1 MEWKIDYIILKN
13 FKFFKD
19 KFTLDLQR
27 NNLLV
32 YGENGS
38 GKSSIHWGFHT
49 MLQSCLKTKD
59 ETDKYFD
66 PSNEENLINC
76 FAAQNEDSYIKLSF
90 SDGQGETKEFVL
102 SKDRNM
108 ETNNPFLIATVTA
121 SDFLN
126 YRYLSSLFDF
136 RNSMDNDIFTSLEKE
151 VLPYLY
157 FKTNKKLVYPNKP
170 NKNALK
176 LSECWECIKEWQNY
190 LKCNQISTDEEQT
203 YKGICTIFDTELN
216 EKFDK
221 IQIGANEK
229 LSDVFNIPVSLSFK
243 YEGISNH
250 LENYDYCPKL
260 IIKAQLEYETIHP
273 ATQEIC
279 HLRTFFNE
287 AKLCCIAL
295 AIRLTIVDMRL
306 SFPNHILD
314 YSKLLFID
322 DLLLSLDMSNRRLVI
337 RILLDYSSQYQ
348 MILFTHD
355 RAFYYLIQDEILLR
369 DEQNKWKYYE
379 FYQPDDDKDIDEMP
393 KPCMKEN
400 SLSYIRALKL
410 FEIHQYPAAALE
422 IRKGFEKLFC
432 NLYPKNWTKSIN
444 FQENNIQNLPFAQ
457 LIKKWKD
464 FCGRFDCPENIL
476 DVVTIDRYRDT
487 LLNPLAHNN
496 IMCPIYR
503 QEIKDC
509 IKILKSSEEKI
520 KLKTIAGNNDI
531 LREQFTITLYSSRY
545 HHISV
550 DFYFKEVFRR
560 LEFDR
565 QRYYE
570 NAKVKVIRCD
580 TMHVVNS
587 EHSCLLKTLLER
599 INKKLD
605 TVETFSFSKIG
616 EYVTNSSHVKL
627 DNI

>member
-1 MEWKIDYIILKN
+1 MDWKIDYIILKN

-38 GKSSIHWGFHT
+38 GKSSVHWGFYT

-66 PSNEENLINC
+66 TSNEENLINC
-76 FAAQNEDSYIKLSF
+76 FAEQNEESYITLRF
-90 SDGQGETKEFVL
+90 SNDDGRVKDFTL
-102 SKDRNM
+102 SKNKNE
-108 ETNNPFLIATVTA
+108 ETDDPFLLMTVTA

-136 RNSMDNDIFTSLEKE
+136 RNSMDNDIFASFERE

-157 FKTNKKLVYPNKP
+157 FKAKIKLVYPNKP

-190 LKCNQISTDEEQT
+190 LICNQISTDEEQT
-203 YKGICTIFDTELN
+203 YKEICTIFDTELN
-216 EKFDK
+216 EKFDQ

-229 LSDVFNIPVSLSFK
+229 LSVVFNIPVSLSFQ

-273 ATQEIC
+273 VTQEIC

-295 AIRLTIVDMRL
+295 AIRLTIVDMRF
-306 SFPNHILD
+306 SFTNHILD

-322 DLLLSLDMSNRRLVI
+322 DLLLSLDMTNRRLVI

-369 DEQNKWKYYE
+369 DERNKWKYYE
-379 FYQPDDDKDIDEMP
+379 FYQPEDGRKIDEVP
-393 KPCMKEN
+393 KPFLMEK
-400 SLSYIRALKL
+400 SYAYIRALEL
-410 FEIHQYPAAALE
+410 YNMHQYPAAALE

-432 NLYPKNWTKSIN
+432 ELYPKNWLKIIDD
-444 FQENNIQNLPFAQ
+444 QKNNIQNLTIAQ
-457 LIKKWKD
+457 LIRRWKD
-464 FCGRFDCPENIL
+464 FCNRFDCPQNIL
-476 DVVTIDRYRDT
+476 DIVVIDRYRDT

-496 IMCPIYR
+496 IMSPIYR
-503 QEIKDC
+503 HEIKDC
-509 IKILKSSEEKI
+509 IKVLKKSEEQIKI
-520 KLKTIAGNNDI
+520 KTIVRNDDI
-531 LREQFTITLYSSRY
+531 MREKFTITLYSSRY
-545 HHISV
+545 YHISV

-570 NAKVKVIRCD
+570 NAKVKVIRCH

-587 EHSCLLKTLLER
+587 GHSCLLKTLLER
-599 INKKLD
+599 IIKKLD